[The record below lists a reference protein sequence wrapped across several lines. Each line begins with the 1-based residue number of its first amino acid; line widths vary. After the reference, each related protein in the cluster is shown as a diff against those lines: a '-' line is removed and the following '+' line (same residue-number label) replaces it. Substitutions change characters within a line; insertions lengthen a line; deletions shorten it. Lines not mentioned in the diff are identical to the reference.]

1 MSEGSPADRVTFS
14 VIDVVEI
21 LEHWYSGRSKTQVA
35 QSLGVDRATVAKYV
49 APAEAAGLVPG
60 GSAISEEAWR
70 AKVREWFP
78 AMIDTRLRQPSWD
91 QIALHHERIKALLGV
106 VPVSVIHQRLADED
120 GLEASVASLRRYVRA
135 HFDEAVR
142 REGVAAFRP
151 PVDPGDEALCGKPH
165 SSSYVDPANMRRR
178 YSTRR
183 IGAGQR
189 HGRGWADSR

>member
-1 MSEGSPADRVTFS
+1 MDEGDDVARRTFS

-91 QIALHHERIKALLGV
+91 QTALHHERIKALLGV

-151 PVDPGDEALCGKPH
+151 PVDPGDEALCGFPH
-165 SSSYVDPANMRRR
+165 RASTPGSPSATRTVGWRRP
-178 YSTRR
+178 
-183 IGAGQR
+183 
-189 HGRGWADSR
+189 